1 MVLSRGSIGTACAAI
16 SERASGLI
24 MTSIEAVRTEAV
36 PVFPVTLPVISV
48 TVSYI
53 PVSASMIFTLRPL
66 SDFY

>member
-1 MVLSRGSIGTACAAI
+1 
-16 SERASGLI
+16 

-66 SDFY
+66 FDFY